1 MLRRA
6 AQVEPV
12 RLALRALSTGVP
24 CQARRAPPRRGTLR
38 HREIEL
44 RRDIAELERQLQVS
58 ERREQIVQATQNLPP
73 LDDEML
79 EAMYR
84 ELLQSPES
92 DTPSL
97 PPPPPSS
104 STVLRALAQ
113 RWGIT
118 SSLPA
123 PTANEI
129 AVQQSAEERQALRD
143 QLVQRLVEADGLDAD
158 LRPDEW
164 AALAMQSARDGDAPH
179 VKTVLALALQ
189 QGSACLPLFRQVM
202 NVYARAGDVDTVL
215 ELSAVLDTQGVQ
227 PDAGIQHV
235 VTKAY
240 TQTNQLWKA
249 AQYLAHWEHSKP
261 APLSSYTLVM
271 EHLLKHPVRELQP
284 LAWSLFYHMRFAAHP
299 VPDAALYAMMIRACA
314 AGVPQPTS
322 LGTRRPST
330 VVADAERAL
339 DLFREMTVHHAIRPN
354 KEVYDSLILTC
365 ARRKEHYGDA
375 IQLLR
380 QLMDLSSDPTSP
392 MAPDAYTYNAV
403 LQGSARQGDLATARW
418 ILADL
423 VHTAMARGAV
433 HGPNEETMTNLFWT
447 YAVYQAPVRRSDVAQ
462 AANTEATAHEEAS
475 DVVEAEARTF
485 TQTMPQTA
493 SDVMGEAQALMARI
507 LADQGQTDA
516 VAHPLASVAL
526 TPRMLNAYL
535 SVLAHHMLPPQR
547 LEALIHATESPEGV
561 FKQAGVAPNAHTWAM
576 LLDACTMHKDRAYA
590 DEVAERVWAQ
600 WRALETQADSKVDA
614 KTVSKMWALM
624 IRQHAKSFRVA
635 EGLVLLEEFLH
646 TYPPATKMS
655 QTSLPTLPPAPN
667 RLDWVPLPPPPDLQA
682 ALAAQPRTNV
692 SADKYAP
699 LAFARPQLRF
709 RDLELL
715 HHRCVTLQQVAG
727 LNLITRV
734 DRAYRA
740 A

>member
-6 AQVEPV
+6 ALGQPV

-24 CQARRAPPRRGTLR
+24 CHARRAPIRGTLR
-38 HREIEL
+38 HREVEL
-44 RRDIAELERQLQVS
+44 RREIAELERQLQES
-58 ERREQIVQATQNLPP
+58 DKREHIAQATKDLPP
-73 LDDEML
+73 LDDETL

-84 ELLQSPES
+84 ELVAPPPS
-92 DTPSL
+92 DASTL
-97 PPPPPSS
+97 PPPPPSTTS
-104 STVLRALAQ
+104 VLRALAQ
-113 RWGIT
+113 RWGVAA
-118 SSLPA
+118 LPA
-123 PTANEI
+123 TGSSEV
-129 AVQQSAEERQALRD
+129 AVPPGADERQALRD

-189 QGSACLPLFRQVM
+189 QGPACLPLFRQVM
-202 NVYARAGDVDTVL
+202 DVYANAGDADTVL
-215 ELSAVLDTQGVQ
+215 ELSAVLDTQGVA

-249 AQYLAHWEHSKP
+249 AQYLAHWEQTVP
-261 APLSSYTLVM
+261 APMSSYTLVM

-284 LAWSLFYHMRFAAHP
+284 LAWSLFYHMRFAAHA

-314 AGVPQPTS
+314 AGVPQPTA
-322 LGTRRPST
+322 LGARRPSA
-330 VVADAERAL
+330 VVAEAERAL
-339 DLFREMTVHHAIRPN
+339 DLFREMTVHHGIRPN

-392 MAPDAYTYNAV
+392 MAPDTYTYNAV
-403 LQGSARQGDLATARW
+403 LQGSARHGDLATARW

-423 VHTAMARGAV
+423 VHAAIARGVA
-433 HGPNEETMTNLFWT
+433 HGPNEETMANVLWT
-447 YAVYQAPVRRSDVAQ
+447 YAVYRPPVRRADVARAS
-462 AANTEATAHEEAS
+462 AAPDSQVDDGAAEM
-475 DVVEAEARTF
+475 VETEARTF
-485 TQTMPQTA
+485 TQATPST
-493 SDVMGEAQALMARI
+493 SPDVVAEVQALMARI
-507 LADQGQTDA
+507 LADQGQADA
-516 VAHPLASVAL
+516 GAHPLASVVP

-535 SVLAHHMLPPQR
+535 SVLTHHLRPAQR
-547 LEALIHATESPEGV
+547 LEALVHATEAPDGV
-561 FKQAGVAPNAHTWAM
+561 FQQAAVAPNAHTWAM
-576 LLDACTMHKDRAYA
+576 VLEACAQHRERAYA
-590 DEVAERVWAQ
+590 DQVAARVWEQ
-600 WRALETQADSKVDA
+600 WRTLEAHADA
-614 KTVSKMWALM
+614 RIISKMWALM

-635 EGLVLLEEFLH
+635 DGLALLQEFLH
-646 TYPPATKMS
+646 TYPPPTP
-655 QTSLPTLPPAPN
+655 TSRAALDGLPPPPS
-667 RLDWVPLPPPPDLQA
+667 RLDWAPLPPPPTLLA
-682 ALAAQPRTNV
+682 ALAAQPRTAV

-699 LAFARPQLRF
+699 LAPFQPQLRF

-715 HHRCVTLQQVAG
+715 HHRCVALREVAG
-727 LNLITRV
+727 LHLITRV

-740 A
+740 AP